1 MYVPSFQVIPLKIGR
16 KWVEVSV
23 ISPKG
28 YTYKAQMTIPTDK
41 EKLELNKEI
50 KIFGEMESEISKYG
64 SKFTITFISFSQE
77 EAEKIK
83 QEKEKVKK
91 KEREKQ
97 VLKEIEEECEK
108 ERARKQ
114 AEAEAK
120 EKWRKEHPEEYAKQ
134 LRKAELEKKQREKA
148 RAEQLKKEELEKKR
162 RAAEKMLYWVEK
174 NAKEGKVYSNGIKV
188 IKESGVQEYIE
199 KADRILKKY
208 DLDNCFYFTSKVNPD
223 IEYSKG
229 DIFIE
234 EGRVYKVL
242 SCRKTYNDDYT
253 SFFSVSV
260 WDNVKNGYY
269 VLFVKDVTEREEGRQ
284 AFKKKEE
291 AIAKEKQWYEYKQN
305 MLKLAETIKNKGK
318 KYSFDI
324 FNNNLDKV
332 YKTDCFSNE
341 DIEIFK
347 GKTAYYL
354 YHAYYGYD
362 YSGKYPE
369 WGRLTEYYRCNEN
382 LIDDNLLKYVS

>member
-1 MYVPSFQVIPLKIGR
+1 MYIQSFQVTPFKLGR

-23 ISPKG
+23 ASPKG
-28 YTYKAQMTIPTDK
+28 YTYKAQMTIPADK

-50 KIFGEMESEISKYG
+50 EIFGEMEREYSQYG
-64 SKFTITFISFSQE
+64 SKFTITFAGFTNE
-77 EAEKIK
+77 EAEQIK
-83 QEKEKVKK
+83 QQEKDRLIRERNEQRARELEEQCAKEKAKK
-91 KEREKQ
+91 QAK
-97 VLKEIEEECEK
+97 
-108 ERARKQ
+108 
-114 AEAEAK
+114 AEAE
-120 EKWRKEHPEEYAKQ
+120 EKWKKEHPEEYAEQ
-134 LRKAELEKKQREKA
+134 IRQEELKEKQREKE
-148 RAEQLKKEELEKKR
+148 RAEQLKREELARKQ

-174 NAKEGKVYSNGIKV
+174 NAKEGKVYTNGIKV

-223 IEYSKG
+223 IEYNKG

-242 SCRKTYNDDYT
+242 SCRRTYNDDYT
-253 SFFSVSV
+253 SFFSGLL
-260 WDNVKNGYY
+260 WDKVQNGYY
-269 VLFVKDVTEREEGRQ
+269 VLLVKDVTEREEGEQ

-291 AIAKEKQWYEYKQN
+291 DIAKEKQWREYKQN
-305 MLKLAETIKNKGK
+305 MLKLAETIKSKGK

-324 FNNNLDKV
+324 FNKSLDKV
-332 YKTDCFSNE
+332 YETDCLSNE

-382 LIDDNLLKYVS
+382 LIDDTLLKYVG